1 MVTALYPGTF
11 DPVTLGHFDVVARAS
26 KLFEKVVIGV
36 YSNSQKNVTFS
47 SKERVEMWER
57 TTKKIKNISVKEFNG
72 LAIELAKKINA
83 SVLVRGLRSGSD
95 FEFEFEMAFMNKQL
109 NPEIET
115 ICLMTNLSYQFISS
129 SLLKEVL
136 NLGGNIHSLVPS
148 EVIEI
153 LKNKFPEK

>member
-11 DPVTLGHFDVVARAS
+11 DPVTLGHFDVVTRAA
-26 KLFEKVVIGV
+26 KLFEKVVIGL
-36 YSNSQKNVTFS
+36 YSNSNNVTFS
-47 SKERVEMWER
+47 SKERVEMWEK
-57 TTKKIKNISVKEFNG
+57 TTSNIENISVKEFNG
-72 LAIELAKKINA
+72 LAIELARKINA

-95 FEFEFEMAFMNKQL
+95 FEFEFEMAFMNKKL
-109 NPEIET
+109 NSEIET

-148 EVIEI
+148 EIIEI

>member
-1 MVTALYPGTF
+1 
-11 DPVTLGHFDVVARAS
+11 
-26 KLFEKVVIGV
+26 
-36 YSNSQKNVTFS
+36 
-47 SKERVEMWER
+47 MWEK
-57 TTKKIKNISVKEFNG
+57 TTSNIENISVKEFNG
-72 LAIELAKKINA
+72 LAIELARKINA

-95 FEFEFEMAFMNKQL
+95 FEFEFEMAFMNKKL
-109 NPEIET
+109 NSEIET

-148 EVIEI
+148 EIIEI

>member
-11 DPVTLGHFDVVARAS
+11 DPVTLGHFDVVTRAA

-36 YSNSQKNVTFS
+36 YSNSNNVTFS
-47 SKERVEMWER
+47 SKERVEMWEK
-57 TTKKIKNISVKEFNG
+57 TTSNIENISVKEFNG
-72 LAIELAKKINA
+72 LAIELARKINA

-95 FEFEFEMAFMNKQL
+95 FEFEFEMAFMNKKL
-109 NPEIET
+109 NSEIET

-148 EVIEI
+148 EIIEI